1 MKVRE
6 AFPGFTTLFK
16 HCRPAAGD
24 AVVYEVDA
32 GAPADP
38 NLVMKASC
46 FDDEKPVGET
56 FEFIISKEWVL
67 ENIGNILAKY
77 EPVDNAADVV

>member
-46 FDDEKPVGET
+46 FDDEKPVGKRSSSLSLRNGFLKT
-56 FEFIISKEWVL
+56 L
-67 ENIGNILAKY
+67 
-77 EPVDNAADVV
+77 